1 METYKPLTPSFRQD
15 INIGFDKQIA
25 DLQTC
30 KPNALVNAQ
39 IEALRTYKRLING
52 LPDGYPM
59 PVRKWGSYGR
69 VYNKRANYRYFIC
82 T

>member
-1 METYKPLTPSFRQD
+1 MTKYKPLTPSFRQD

-30 KPNALVNAQ
+30 KPNALVNVQ
-39 IEALRTYKRLING
+39 IEALRTCKRLING

-59 PVRKWGSYGR
+59 PLANRK
-69 VYNKRANYRYFIC
+69 
-82 T
+82 

>member
-1 METYKPLTPSFRQD
+1 MTKYKPLTPSLRQD
-15 INIGFDKQIA
+15 INIDFDKQIA

-30 KPNALVNAQ
+30 NPNALVNAQ

-59 PVRKWGSYGR
+59 PLAGRK
-69 VYNKRANYRYFIC
+69 
-82 T
+82 

>member
-1 METYKPLTPSFRQD
+1 MDAITRVEGVRDMESYKPLTPSFRQD

-39 IEALRTYKRLING
+39 IEALRTYKMLING
-52 LPDGYPM
+52 LPDGYPI
-59 PVRKWGSYGR
+59 PIK
-69 VYNKRANYRYFIC
+69 KE
-82 T
+82 

>member
-1 METYKPLTPSFRQD
+1 MTSYKPLTPSFRQD

-25 DLQTC
+25 ELQTC
-30 KPNALVNAQ
+30 ESNALVTMQ

-59 PVRKWGSYGR
+59 PLVEGASE
-69 VYNKRANYRYFIC
+69 
-82 T
+82 